1 MKLLT
6 STALSLLLI
15 SLASVSYSATIIS
28 SDTTWSGEITL
39 TESVEIAAGATLT
52 IAAGSEIISNTY
64 GLSIS
69 VQGTLKVDGEKDNL
83 VTMPSNVE
91 LSVRRQT
98 NGTDEHLIKQQTLRC
113 RREENLMTCSM
124 Y

>member
-6 STALSLLLI
+6 ATALSLLLI

-98 NGTDEHLIKQQTLRC
+98 NGTDEHLI
-113 RREENLMTCSM
+113 
-124 Y
+124 